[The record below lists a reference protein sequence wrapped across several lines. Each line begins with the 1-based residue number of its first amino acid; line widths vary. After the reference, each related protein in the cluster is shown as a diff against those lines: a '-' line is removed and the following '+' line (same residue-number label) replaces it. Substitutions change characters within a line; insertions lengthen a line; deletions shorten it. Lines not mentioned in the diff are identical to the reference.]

1 MDYNDV
7 PLFVH
12 VVESGSFSAAAR
24 ALGRE
29 KSAVSRGVAR
39 LEEELGVRLLQR
51 TTRKLAL
58 TDAGQAFYQR
68 VRGAVAGVDE
78 AASEVRE
85 LGSEPRGVVRVTAP
99 LDAQTLQLANI
110 FARFVAKHPKIHV
123 ELVLTGRALDLV
135 ADGIDLA
142 VRAGKLMDSSL
153 VAKRVGSSE
162 LRLFASPAYLRR
174 AGTPKRVAELKQH
187 ACVLYRPRTPGRANW
202 EFGGPEGEESVDV
215 HGPIAADDMTFVA
228 QAAVAGAGI
237 ALLPLE
243 VARHYVEQRQL
254 ALVLPEH
261 GVDGGAVYL
270 LMPSASFVP
279 ARVLLLREFLF
290 KELQKLMNAS
300 ARTCTSHKLAKAA
313 ADH

>member
-12 VVESGSFSAAAR
+12 VVEAGGFSAAAR

-39 LEEELGVRLLQR
+39 LEQELGVRLLQR

-68 VRGAVAGVDE
+68 ARLAVAGVDE

-85 LGSEPRGVVRVTAP
+85 LGSEPRGVVRMTAP
-99 LDAQTLQLANI
+99 MDTQTLQLASTI
-110 FARFVAKHPKIHV
+110 ARFVAKYPKIHV
-123 ELVLTGRALDLV
+123 ELTLTGQALDLV
-135 ADGIDLA
+135 ERGIDLA
-142 VRAGKLMDSSL
+142 VRAGKLVDSTL
-153 VAKRVGSSE
+153 VAKRVGASE
-162 LRLFASPAYLRR
+162 MRLFASPGYLRR
-174 AGTPKRVAELKQH
+174 AGTPKRVEQLKQH
-187 ACVLYRPRTPGRANW
+187 VCVLYRPRTPGRASW
-202 EFGGPEGEESVDV
+202 VFGGPHGDESVDV
-215 HGPIAADDMTFVA
+215 RGAVAADDMTFVA

-243 VARHYVEQRQL
+243 LARHYVEQRQL
-254 ALVLPEH
+254 TLVLPEH

-270 LMPSASFVP
+270 VMPSASFVP

-290 KELQKLMNAS
+290 EA
-300 ARTCTSHKLAKAA
+300 
-313 ADH
+313 